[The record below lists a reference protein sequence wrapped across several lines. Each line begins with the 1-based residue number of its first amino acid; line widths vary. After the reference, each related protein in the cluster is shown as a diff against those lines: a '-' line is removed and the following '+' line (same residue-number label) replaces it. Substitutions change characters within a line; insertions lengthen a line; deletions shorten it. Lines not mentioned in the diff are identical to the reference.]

1 MKNKNA
7 LVVTVNRFMLRT
19 TVILALFFIL
29 TGIVTVRQR
38 AQETKGE
45 GSFSYAVFVDNDSE
59 IGVKIGGR
67 FLTVN
72 KQTVREVEHYIKR
85 FKTLMSRYG

>member
-7 LVVTVNRFMLRT
+7 LVETVNRFVFRT

-45 GSFSYAVFVDNDSE
+45 VSLPYAVFVDSSSE
-59 IGVKIGGR
+59 IGVKIGGKI
-67 FLTVN
+67 LTVN
-72 KQTVREVEHYIKR
+72 KQTVRELEHYIKR
-85 FKTLMSRYG
+85 LKTLMSRYG

>member
-1 MKNKNA
+1 
-7 LVVTVNRFMLRT
+7 MLRS

-45 GSFSYAVFVDNDSE
+45 VSCSYAVFVDSNSE
-59 IGVKIGGR
+59 IGVKIGDR

-72 KQTVREVEHYIKR
+72 KQTVRELENYIKR
-85 FKTLMSRYG
+85 LRTLMSRYG